1 MMNKLNNITTFD
13 DFKKLY
19 EDIGTE
25 FSNSVGF
32 TESLVGR
39 ATFGLINLVRM
50 GINRVLLEYFGRRL
64 ENEYLAGVLRYC
76 KKANINLKDPQPP
89 SAIQTQAQGTTDEN
103 EIYLIAQEI
112 LKIRFDVPS
121 YDVLLNDTVL
131 MIDSGLTQ
139 LQSAGLTGSTQEQ
152 DFNLIKTKLIPDVK
166 TINDKFSI
174 LSGLITSGTLPS
186 ATNVPDINTIK
197 TTIEDIK
204 SISFTTP
211 PPVTLQYKLI
221 DSEKNVI
228 SGLTSTSVTD
238 RAVLDPLE
246 AILVENMKYEISEM
260 ITEKVTSGGGTNL
273 TFILGDEISTEGV
286 DQFLRKQG
294 VNNLEEINW
303 VQLAKIYTDKMKS
316 ASTNEVNK
324 DAVIRIQQGV
334 SPKIFHKTPTPKGKG
349 LTPGT
354 GGGVSDQPTALYNP
368 WQKKV
373 QKVKSEFRQFL
384 NVEEVDPFKL
394 KLSDYTGKDDP
405 NKTKLGQ
412 EAEKTK
418 EIERIS
424 ALETEKSK
432 VNFVSG
438 FVKAAGSYDMIRILY
453 GKQFY
458 GPIFKVDRKEAT
470 DGGSKLKVLKYLGCI
485 NVDTVISDVQKGP
498 LETAN
503 LAKYETVW
511 SDASDNGLPLP
522 FLQPLIKS
530 NITKGGR
537 DLIGVY
543 FIFEK
548 QITSASSGDS
558 NKNKPVIIFLYATG
572 KVHTSLSSVNSDSE
586 LWAVSPDGKSI
597 GKVTDVS
604 KLNEISPVN
613 NFEIGIC
620 YNVANSEFIK
630 SGQFNVI
637 TENFK
642 YSLLEISGVNWK

>member
-1 MMNKLNNITTFD
+1 MNKLNNITTFE

-89 SAIQTQAQGTTDEN
+89 SVIQSQEQGTTSEEN

-121 YDVLLNDTVL
+121 YEVLLDDTIL

-139 LQSAGLTGSTQEQ
+139 LQNAGLTGSTQEQ

-166 TINDKFSI
+166 TINDKITI
-174 LSGLITSGTLPS
+174 LNGLITTNTPPS

-204 SISFTTP
+204 TISFTTP
-211 PPVTLQYKLI
+211 PPVTLQYKLT

-260 ITEKVTSGGGTNL
+260 ITEKVTSGGGTSL

-286 DQFLRKQG
+286 DQFLKKQG
-294 VNNLEEINW
+294 VNNLEEVNW
-303 VQLAKIYTDKMKS
+303 VQLAKIYTDKMKT

-394 KLSDYTGKDDP
+394 KLSDYSGKDDP
-405 NKTKLGQ
+405 NKTKLGN
-412 EAEKTK
+412 EAERTRELERLSAVESNKTK
-418 EIERIS
+418 I
-424 ALETEKSK
+424 
-432 VNFVSG
+432 NFHNG
-438 FVKAAGSYDMIRILY
+438 FAKAAFSYNMIRVFYSGL
-453 GKQFY
+453 FY
-458 GPIFKVDRKEAT
+458 GPLFRTDKKEA
-470 DGGSKLKVLKYLGCI
+470 DNLKVLKYLGSL
-485 NVDTVISDVQKGP
+485 NLDTIVADISKGP
-498 LETAN
+498 LETD
-503 LAKYETVW
+503 LSKYETVW
-511 SDASDNGLPLP
+511 EDGSKNGLPFP
-522 FLQPLIKS
+522 FLQSLITS
-530 NITKGGR
+530 NITKGGK

-548 QITSASSGDS
+548 QIVTTFSGES
-558 NKNKPVIIFLYATG
+558 RKNRPVIIFLYATG
-572 KVHTSLSSVNSDSE
+572 KSHTTSISTVNSSVE
-586 LWAVSPDGKSI
+586 LYAVSPDGKGI
-597 GKVTDVS
+597 GKITDIS
-604 KLNEISPVN
+604 KLNLIQPVEK
-613 NFEIGIC
+613 FEIGEAFNI
-620 YNVANSEFIK
+620 ANSEFIK
-630 SGQFNVI
+630 GGQFNVI

-642 YSLLEISGVNWK
+642 FSLFDIQGVNWK